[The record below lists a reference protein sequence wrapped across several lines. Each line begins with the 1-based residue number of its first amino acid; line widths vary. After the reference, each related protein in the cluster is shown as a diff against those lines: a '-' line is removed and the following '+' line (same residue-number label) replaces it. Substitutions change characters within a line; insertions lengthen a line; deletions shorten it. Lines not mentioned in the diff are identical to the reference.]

1 MGPIKYARDPH
12 VHVRALT
19 GDALLVDSSS
29 IVSYL
34 SAASALFLSLLIIT
48 AIARQ
53 KTHRLFQK
61 HVLLFAVSLLI
72 CAIASNVLIS
82 IYVTGPGQGDETA
95 LRSGI
100 VLTKRVQATFDY
112 LFSIAIGAFIVV
124 STTPSITSRKDFGVY
139 MTNEFPN
146 SYVFYVFIM
155 ALAMVSILLS
165 QPTVVSTNP
174 IEIQFEPYFL
184 FINGFAVASLILYA
198 PFRFLSHLR
207 KTKSGHDVRR
217 DTYLIIFGITGFAVG
232 ELLFEVVLP
241 NFGIDLR
248 SPGFIVEM
256 ALIGLIAFAV
266 REKSF
271 LQDLIVPEAEAHL
284 LTKPTYDLER
294 GYTYAILEQEGSHA
308 FEIFKDLVTH
318 GAQGLCIT
326 RRSPKSVMKDYGLER
341 TPILWLSR
349 VAAEKNAVRPS
360 PPENIALAVEHFIDI
375 GQQGVVLL
383 DGFEYLI
390 SHNDFGSILALLHDL
405 NEKISLQEGIMLVP
419 IDPVAFNEKELALVR
434 REVRFLG
441 PLASAYQDMA
451 RVATR

>member
-1 MGPIKYARDPH
+1 VLSLA
-12 VHVRALT
+12 
-19 GDALLVDSSS
+19 DSSS

-34 SAASALFLSLLIIT
+34 SAASALFLSFLIIT
-48 AIARQ
+48 AISRQ

-61 HVLLFAVSLLI
+61 HVLLFAIFLLV
-72 CAIASNVLIS
+72 CAIASNVLIA

-124 STTPSITSRKDFGVY
+124 ATTPAITSRKGFLAY

-155 ALAMVSILLS
+155 ALAMVSIIVS

-174 IEIQFEPYFL
+174 IVIVFEPYFL

-198 PFRFLSHLR
+198 PFRFVSHLR
-207 KTKSGHDVRR
+207 KTNPGPDIRR
-217 DTYLIIFGITGFAVG
+217 GTFLIIFGITGFAVG

-241 NFGIDLR
+241 NFGVDLR

-256 ALIGLIAFAV
+256 ALVGLIAFGI

-318 GAQGLCIT
+318 GATGLCIT
-326 RRSPKSVMKDYGLER
+326 RRSAKNVMKDYGLER

-360 PPENIALAVEHFIDI
+360 PPENVALAVEHFVDI
-375 GQQGVVLL
+375 SQRGVVLL

-405 NEKISLQEGIMLVP
+405 NERISVQEAILLVP
-419 IDPVAFNEKELALVR
+419 FDPAAFNERELALIR
-434 REVRFLG
+434 RELRFLG
-441 PLASAYQDMA
+441 PLAAAYQDLA